1 MPIPNLKRV
10 KIGSTRQLNDWLA
23 RNAGLD
29 QSVMLVT
36 HTNHAPDKHVSA
48 ADLRSALKDH
58 GWQSGVR
65 YTLNAHLVGH
75 VASPCSV
82 G

>member
-10 KIGSTRQLNDWLA
+10 KISSTRQLNDWLA
-23 RNAGLD
+23 RNPGLD

-36 HTNHAPDKHVSA
+36 HTNHAPDKHISA
-48 ADLRSALKDH
+48 ADLRSALQEH
-58 GWQSGVR
+58 GWQSGFR

-75 VASPCSV
+75 VASPRSA